1 MKIALVGNPSVG
13 KSLIFQQLT
22 GLGVEV
28 SNYPGTTVEIQS
40 GSVCFKKERID
51 VVDLPG
57 VYSLE
62 GTGGEEV
69 LVRGFLQR
77 AAQDIT
83 VVAVIDAS
91 RLERNLYLLLQV
103 AEFQVP
109 MIAVLNMMDM
119 AEASGI
125 GIDLRKLA
133 ETLGIE
139 VLGTAALHG
148 KDVEKIIPLA
158 ISASRVPTVKVPY
171 DQHIEA
177 AISSLMRMTGS
188 TRYQGLLAL
197 QGLGEKGDLAEAAGD
212 ITEEIERTHQMTVLQ
227 IIAANRHNFAQ
238 HLAALATSVR
248 ASRAPWDLDRILT
261 RAIPGIPILAAV
273 MVLMLLIVFVAG
285 SFFEGIIV
293 SLCDRYLLIPAAA
306 LPLHPLLRVVLTSLL
321 VAVQAG
327 LGIAF
332 PFVFIF
338 AILMALL
345 EDSGYM
351 TRAAF
356 LADRA
361 MHRVG
366 MHGGAIIPLV
376 LSFGC
381 NVPAILAT
389 RTLRTR
395 RERIIAS
402 FLTTLIPC
410 SARTV
415 IISGI
420 VAAFIGIPQ
429 ALSIYLIVIL
439 ITIVT
444 GVVLSRTLPGEQ
456 FGMMMELTTLRRPRA
471 AQVFQKSWM
480 RVREFLFIA
489 LPLLVAGSLVLGFL
503 SYIGM
508 LALFQEALAP
518 LSMGIL
524 GLPSYASTALLF
536 GILRREMAFETL
548 AVLAGTATL
557 NTVLSNTQL
566 YTFALVSTLF
576 VPCIS
581 TIAIMRRELGWKIA
595 AAVSVYSIITGIVMG
610 AIVRI
615 LFPLVFP

>member
-22 GLGVEV
+22 GIGVEV
-28 SNYPGTTVEIQS
+28 SNYPGTTVEIQR
-40 GSVCFKKERID
+40 GSVCFQKERIE

-62 GTGGEEV
+62 GTSGEEV
-69 LVRGFLQR
+69 LVREFLKI
-77 AAQDIT
+77 AAPDIT
-83 VVAVIDAS
+83 VVAVLDAS

-103 AEFQVP
+103 AEFHVP
-109 MIAVLNMMDM
+109 MVAVLNMMDM
-119 AEASGI
+119 AEASGLE
-125 GIDLRKLA
+125 IDLRKLG
-133 ETLGIE
+133 EILGIE

-158 ISASRVPTVKVPY
+158 ISTARVPTVKIPY

-177 AISSLMRMTGS
+177 AISSLMRITGS
-188 TRYQGLLAL
+188 SRLQSLLAL
-197 QGLGEKGDLAEAAGD
+197 QELGEKGNLSEAAAD

-227 IIAANRHNFAQ
+227 IIAANRHNFAL
-238 HLAALATSVR
+238 HLTELTTSAR
-248 ASRAPWDLDRILT
+248 ASVVTWDLDRILT
-261 RAIPGIPILAAV
+261 RVIPGVPILVTV
-273 MVLMLLIVFVAG
+273 MLLMLLTVFVAG
-285 SFFEGIIV
+285 GFFEGIIV
-293 SLCDRYLLIPAAA
+293 SLCDTYLLIPAGA
-306 LPLHPLLRVVLTSLL
+306 LPLHPLIRVVLTSLL

-338 AILMALL
+338 SVLMALL

-420 VAAFIGIPQ
+420 VAVFIGIPQ

-439 ITIVT
+439 VTLAT

-456 FGMMMELTTLRRPRA
+456 FGMMMELTTLRMPRA
-471 AQVFQKSWM
+471 EQVLQKSWM

-489 LPLLVAGSLVLGFL
+489 MPLLLAGSLVLGL
-503 SYIGM
+503 LAYAGV

-536 GILRREMAFETL
+536 GILRKELAFQTL

-557 NTVLSNTQL
+557 NTVLTNTQL

-595 AAVSVYSIITGIVMG
+595 AAVSVYTIIAGIVIG
-610 AIVRI
+610 AVARI

>member
-1 MKIALVGNPSVG
+1 A
-13 KSLIFQQLT
+13 
-22 GLGVEV
+22 
-28 SNYPGTTVEIQS
+28 
-40 GSVCFKKERID
+40 
-51 VVDLPG
+51 
-57 VYSLE
+57 
-62 GTGGEEV
+62 
-69 LVRGFLQR
+69 
-77 AAQDIT
+77 
-83 VVAVIDAS
+83 
-91 RLERNLYLLLQV
+91 
-103 AEFQVP
+103 
-109 MIAVLNMMDM
+109 
-119 AEASGI
+119 
-125 GIDLRKLA
+125 
-133 ETLGIE
+133 
-139 VLGTAALHG
+139 
-148 KDVEKIIPLA
+148 
-158 ISASRVPTVKVPY
+158 
-171 DQHIEA
+171 
-177 AISSLMRMTGS
+177 
-188 TRYQGLLAL
+188 
-197 QGLGEKGDLAEAAGD
+197 D

-227 IIAANRHNFAQ
+227 IIAANRHNFAL
-238 HLAALATSVR
+238 HLTELTTSAR
-248 ASRAPWDLDRILT
+248 ASVVTWDLDRILT
-261 RAIPGIPILAAV
+261 RVIPGVPILVTV
-273 MVLMLLIVFVAG
+273 MLLMLLTVFVAG
-285 SFFEGIIV
+285 GFFEGIIV
-293 SLCDRYLLIPAAA
+293 SLCDTYLLIPAGA
-306 LPLHPLLRVVLTSLL
+306 LPLHPLIRVVLTSLL

-338 AILMALL
+338 SVLMALL

-420 VAAFIGIPQ
+420 VAVFIGIPQ

-439 ITIVT
+439 VTLAT

-456 FGMMMELTTLRRPRA
+456 FGMMMELTTLRMPRA
-471 AQVFQKSWM
+471 EQVLQKSWM

-489 LPLLVAGSLVLGFL
+489 MPLLLAGSLVLGL
-503 SYIGM
+503 LAYAGV

-536 GILRREMAFETL
+536 GILRKELAFQTL

-557 NTVLSNTQL
+557 NTVLTNTQL

-595 AAVSVYSIITGIVMG
+595 AAVSVYTIIAGIVIG
-610 AIVRI
+610 AVARI